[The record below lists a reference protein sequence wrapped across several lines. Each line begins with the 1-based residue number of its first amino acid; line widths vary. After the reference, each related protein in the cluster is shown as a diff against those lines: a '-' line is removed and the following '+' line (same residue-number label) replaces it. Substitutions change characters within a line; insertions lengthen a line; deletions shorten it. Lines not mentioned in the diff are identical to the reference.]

1 MTRPPMPPAGVPTLI
16 VVGTQSWVPIEADL
30 ERYRAVL
37 GDQLKVER
45 LQSQHWLLWNASQA
59 TARAVRAFA

>member
-1 MTRPPMPPAGVPTLI
+1 
-16 VVGTQSWVPIEADL
+16 VPIEADL

-45 LQSQHWLLWNASQA
+45 LQSQHWLL
-59 TARAVRAFA
+59 

>member
-45 LQSQHWLLWNASQA
+45 LQSQHWLLWNAFQA
-59 TARAVRAFA
+59 TARAVHKG